1 VGVFR
6 KLKVVKLSQHPVLEV
21 KHPEFIENMVGTK
34 FGENGFS
41 AGVAAWLNVAV
52 VEIDDV
58 QGVCHCAFLIK
69 DEHLMFTGQ
78 LHGACLAS
86 LVDTAMPLAVYP
98 FVPAG
103 TWVATSN
110 LSINYLKSVE
120 GGICDAYSTI
130 ESLGKTAAVVTTRIE
145 NEGRLVALGSGTV
158 NLKHIDG
165 KKLKGKT
172 WK

>member
-1 VGVFR
+1 MMDKSNLR
-6 KLKVVKLSQHPVLEV
+6 PQLEV
-21 KHPEFIENMVGTK
+21 LHPEFIDNMVGTR

-41 AGVAAWLNVAV
+41 AGVAAWLEVAIV
-52 VEIDDV
+52 DIDAV
-58 QGVCHCAFLIK
+58 SGVCHCAFLVK
-69 DEHLMFTGQ
+69 DQHLMFTGQ

-86 LVDTAMPLAVYP
+86 LVDTAMPLVVYP
-98 FVPAG
+98 FVPPG

-130 ESLGKTAAVVTTRIE
+130 ESLSKSAAVVTTRIE
-145 NEGRLVALGSGTV
+145 NNGRLVALGSGTV
-158 NLKHIDG
+158 NLKRIDG
-165 KKLKGKT
+165 KKLKGET